1 MKGGNK
7 LADVSVEA
15 LQKVK
20 SALNIFQSDIT
31 GISSRATAQAQNC
44 LGGCHQKVSETQAK
58 INELDSE
65 ITNLNNIISDLE
77 SQISASLNQ
86 IQQLESSIPRMEKQL
101 QDIGNNIN
109 NLQQQLSAL
118 QAQLADA
125 EDDGTR
131 QQIQAQINMV
141 TQQLNSLYRKQ
152 SELQYQIQNSKKQK
166 ETLQQKIS
174 ELKSKKARCG
184 ENLSIAKKR
193 KVLYVD
199 CELSDW
205 QFKERYSEEDAF
217 FVFQENFYRAKID
230 ILKAGELADDA
241 LVNNIKDAAIAIDA
255 KVIIIDN
262 LSWLCMSSEKA
273 SDAIKLM
280 RRLIGLRDG
289 YKFSILVI
297 SHTPKNAVDN
307 GINDNSLVGH

>member
-1 MKGGNK
+1 MNANEYNGLPVIDNK
-7 LADVSVEA
+7 DGSITVG
-15 LQKVK
+15 
-20 SALNIFQSDIT
+20 ALNIC
-31 GISSRATAQAQNC
+31 TANTTIDRVKNLPHLEPLYECFWYEEEVAC
-44 LGGCHQKVSETQAK
+44 LFAS
-58 INELDSE
+58 
-65 ITNLNNIISDLE
+65 TNLGKSIFAV
-77 SQISASLNQ
+77 QIAN
-86 IQQLESSIPRMEKQL
+86 E
-101 QDIGNNIN
+101 
-109 NLQQQLSAL
+109 
-118 QAQLADA
+118 
-125 EDDGTR
+125 
-131 QQIQAQINMV
+131 
-141 TQQLNSLYRKQ
+141 
-152 SELQYQIQNSKKQK
+152 
-166 ETLQQKIS
+166 
-174 ELKSKKARCG
+174 
-184 ENLSIAKKR
+184 IAKKR